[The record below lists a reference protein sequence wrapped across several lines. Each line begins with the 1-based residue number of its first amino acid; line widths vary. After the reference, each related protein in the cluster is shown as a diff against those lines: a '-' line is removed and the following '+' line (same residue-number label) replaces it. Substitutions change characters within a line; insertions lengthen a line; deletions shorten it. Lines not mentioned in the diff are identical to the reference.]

1 MNDDVSIGLL
11 EIIQKSFNL
20 DYSQS
25 SKIESCLKKLEQKK
39 VDYATAQEYAIE
51 VGEILAKTFGNI
63 QSSDLPNEKMY
74 YNIAKKLIEPTL
86 IKNYELINDYSTQV
100 QALLNESANVGLAV
114 VSSKINQEQ
123 IEGIVNKISSAERYD
138 DVSWM
143 LKDPIVQFTQNV
155 VDRTIKANSDM
166 HYSAGRAATIKRKV
180 FGKACPWCM
189 KLAGVYNYPDVPE
202 DVYRRHNNCRC
213 QVIYDP
219 KDRSRKQDVHDKKRI
234 LEEDIDKEL
243 LKEYSNTP
251 TKTLKDIWRSG
262 IETGWMS
269 ALVNYE
275 DFVETYYQLY
285 SSLVGERTKD
295 CIEIKS
301 ISEHFMYRLFGT
313 LVDPKIYKEEHKIIR
328 RPGVEVENAIDA
340 LLYGESTPVV
350 YDDEGKPSKVYFN
363 NRCKVSMNPDTGNL
377 IQCNPSSRK
386 WKVKK

>member
-1 MNDDVSIGLL
+1 MNDDISIGLL
-11 EIIQKSFNL
+11 EMIQKSFNL

-25 SKIESCLKKLEQKK
+25 SKIENCLKKLEQKK
-39 VDYATAQEYAIE
+39 ADYATAQEYAIE
-51 VGEILAKTFGNI
+51 VGEILAKAFGNI

-86 IKNYELINDYSTQV
+86 TKNYELINDYSMSV
-100 QALLNESANVGLAV
+100 QAILNKSANISLAT

-123 IEGIVNKISSAERYD
+123 IEGIINKVSSAKKYD

-143 LKDPIVQFTQNV
+143 LEDPIVRFTQNI
-155 VDRTIKANSDM
+155 VDRTIQANADV
-166 HYSAGRAATIKRKV
+166 HYIAGRNPTITRKV

-219 KDRSRKQDVHDKKRI
+219 KDGSRKQDVHDKKRI
-234 LEEDIDKEL
+234 LKEDIDKEL

-251 TKTLKDIWRSG
+251 TKTLRDIWRSG

-295 CIEIKS
+295 GIEIKS

-313 LVDPKIYKEEHKIIR
+313 LVDPKIFKEEHKIIR
-328 RPGVEVENAIDA
+328 RPGVDVENVIDA
-340 LLYGESTPVV
+340 LLN
-350 YDDEGKPSKVYFN
+350 GKARKTVTDSCGRCSKSYYNDVC
-363 NRCKVSMNPDTGNL
+363 RASINPKTGKL
-377 IQCNPSSRK
+377 TQCNLDL
-386 WKVKK
+386 

>member
-1 MNDDVSIGLL
+1 MYDP
-11 EIIQKSFNL
+11 
-20 DYSQS
+20 
-25 SKIESCLKKLEQKK
+25 LK
-39 VDYATAQEYAIE
+39 
-51 VGEILAKTFGNI
+51 
-63 QSSDLPNEKMY
+63 
-74 YNIAKKLIEPTL
+74 
-86 IKNYELINDYSTQV
+86 
-100 QALLNESANVGLAV
+100 
-114 VSSKINQEQ
+114 
-123 IEGIVNKISSAERYD
+123 
-138 DVSWM
+138 
-143 LKDPIVQFTQNV
+143 
-155 VDRTIKANSDM
+155 
-166 HYSAGRAATIKRKV
+166 SAGRT
-180 FGKACPWCM
+180 P
-189 KLAGVYNYPDVPE
+189 
-202 DVYRRHNNCRC
+202 
-213 QVIYDP
+213 
-219 KDRSRKQDVHDKKRI
+219 RKQDVHDKKRI

-251 TKTLKDIWRSG
+251 IKTLKDIWRSG